1 MFAPPRVTTP
11 EVCGAAY
18 ALLGSWQ
25 LAHDIFPE
33 AERVGSK
40 KI

>member
-1 MFAPPRVTTP
+1 MTTP
-11 EVCGAAY
+11 EAFGAAY
-18 ALLGSWQ
+18 ALVGSWQ
-25 LAHDIFPE
+25 LAHDNLPE